1 MKTPAKTPASA
12 KGKCFSFLFDKD
24 NSNNNNKEL
33 NNEVKLALFKA
44 KLDKEIEFFSNKIKS
59 FTQIERI
66 NSTSGFWNND
76 EISLKCPIIKNLALI
91 LLNINSSSAFI
102 ERFYSICG
110 VVCTTRNA
118 QMTDELVI
126 IRCLLKVNLHLIEEL
141 TKLEKI

>member
-1 MKTPAKTPASA
+1 MKTPAKTPAGA
-12 KGKCFSFLFDKD
+12 KGKCFSFLFDKY
-24 NSNNNNKEL
+24 NSNNNKEII
-33 NNEVKLALFKA
+33 NEVKLALFKA

-59 FTQIERI
+59 FKQIERI

-76 EISLKCPIIKNLALI
+76 EISLKCPILKNLALI
-91 LLNINSSSAFI
+91 LLNINGSSAFI

-141 TKLEKI
+141 TNLEKI